1 MSYAVL
7 ADVQARAGA
16 LSVAWTAGS
25 KPSTGDITTFL
36 GDVAGEI
43 DAILGGRGLATPA
56 VGNAALALKN
66 LNAAGAMLIALPATY
81 PEGSGP
87 GSASKF
93 IDDLRAGYD
102 AEMLELI
109 EGTHAA
115 VVLLEQGNVDSR
127 AGSFWESEPL
137 YGIFPYD
144 PRLDP
149 LSPDANP
156 YTAPTVARGMSL

>member
-1 MSYAVL
+1 MAYAAL
-7 ADVQARAGA
+7 ADIQARAGA
-16 LSVAWTAGS
+16 LSAAWTAGS
-25 KPSTGDITTFL
+25 KPSTADIATFC

-43 DAILGGRGLATPA
+43 DAILGGRGLQTPA

-66 LNAAGAMLIALPATY
+66 VNAAGALLLALPATY

-87 GSASKF
+87 ASASKF
-93 IDDLRAGYD
+93 IDDLRVGFE
-102 AEMLELI
+102 AEMLELR
-109 EGTHAA
+109 EGTHSAI
-115 VVLLEQGNVDSR
+115 VLLEQGNVDSR
-127 AGSFWESEPL
+127 ASSFWEVEPL

>member
-1 MSYAVL
+1 VAYAAL

-16 LSVAWTAGS
+16 LSNAWTANS
-25 KPSTGDITTFL
+25 KPSTNDVTQFL
-36 GDVAGEI
+36 TDVAGEI
-43 DAILGGRGLATPA
+43 DAILGARGLATPA

-66 LNAAGAMLIALPATY
+66 VNAAGAMLIALPATY
-81 PEGSGP
+81 PEGNGP
-87 GSASKF
+87 ASASKF
-93 IDDLRAGYD
+93 IDDLRAAYD
-102 AEMLELI
+102 EEMLELRA
-109 EGTHAA
+109 GTHAA

-127 AGSFWESEPL
+127 AASFWELEPL